1 MTIVRIIKE
10 IFQDI
15 RNSKK
20 GSDLMM
26 YSLFWMVLSA
36 VAAYPSLCLEW
47 DTSVF
52 YLDQT
57 VEYQKRFL
65 LPMLLFLGGFMFD
78 FSMSTQ
84 DLEIGLRRGRLYK
97 CLVFA
102 LVVIVVLWSLFI
114 IVNDEWAKIMV
125 FIFMWATISIIK
137 GITILISWSD
147 KNIVVTQPWTKIK

>member
-1 MTIVRIIKE
+1 
-10 IFQDI
+10 
-15 RNSKK
+15 
-20 GSDLMM
+20 MM